1 MSYSGQMS
9 YSDQLNEFGAS
20 VVNWARNRFNV
31 RVPVIVAIALV
42 SIVLVNLLSLSDLL
56 LIPTMAI
63 YLVAVVATFHE
74 LQEKGRSG
82 WWILLM
88 MTKINIGPLWLGL
101 SLGAVINVLPVFL
114 AMSSARR
121 LDAQP

>member
-1 MSYSGQMS
+1 MS
-9 YSDQLNEFGAS
+9 YSDQSTGFGAS
-20 VVNWARNRFNV
+20 LVNWARSPFNV

-42 SIVLVNLLSLSDLL
+42 AIVLVNLLSLSDLL
-56 LIPTMAI
+56 LIPALAI

-88 MTKINIGPLWLGL
+88 MAKINIGPLWLGL

-114 AMSSARR
+114 AMSSARK
-121 LDAQP
+121 LEAQP

>member
-1 MSYSGQMS
+1 MI
-9 YSDQLNEFGAS
+9 
-20 VVNWARNRFNV
+20 VV
-31 RVPVIVAIALV
+31 IALV

-56 LIPTMAI
+56 LVPALAI
-63 YLVAVVATFHE
+63 YLVAVVATFYE

-88 MTKINIGPLWLGL
+88 MLKVNIGPLWLGL
-101 SLGAVINVLPVFL
+101 SLGAVINMLPIFL

-121 LDAQP
+121 LYAQP

>member
-1 MSYSGQMS
+1 MS
-9 YSDQLNEFGAS
+9 YSDQLSGFGTS
-20 VVNWARNRFNV
+20 VVHWARNPFNV
-31 RVPVIVAIALV
+31 RVPVIVAIVLV
-42 SIVLVNLLSLSDLL
+42 SVVFVNLLSLSDLL
-56 LIPTMAI
+56 LIPFLAI
-63 YLVAVVATFHE
+63 YLIAVVATFHE

-121 LDAQP
+121 IDAQP

>member
-1 MSYSGQMS
+1 MSYTDRLSG
-9 YSDQLNEFGAS
+9 FGAS
-20 VVNWARNRFNV
+20 VVNWARSPFNV
-31 RVPVIVAIALV
+31 RVPLIVATALV

-56 LIPTMAI
+56 LVPALAI
-63 YLVAVVATFHE
+63 YLVAVVATFYE

-88 MTKINIGPLWLGL
+88 MAKINIGPLWLGL

-114 AMSSARR
+114 AMSSIRR
-121 LDAQP
+121 LEAAP

>member
-1 MSYSGQMS
+1 MSYTDRLTG
-9 YSDQLNEFGAS
+9 FGAS
-20 VVNWARNRFNV
+20 VVNWARSPFNV
-31 RVPVIVAIALV
+31 RVPLIVATALV

-56 LIPTMAI
+56 LVPALAI
-63 YLVAVVATFHE
+63 YLVAVVATFYE

-88 MTKINIGPLWLGL
+88 MAKINIGPLWLGL

-114 AMSSARR
+114 AMSSIRR
-121 LDAQP
+121 LEAAP

>member
-1 MSYSGQMS
+1 MS
-9 YSDQLNEFGAS
+9 YSDQLNGFGTS
-20 VVNWARNRFNV
+20 VVNWARNPFNV

-56 LIPTMAI
+56 LIPAMAI

-82 WWILLM
+82 WWIIIM